1 MSEIEKL
8 SDEIK
13 DIMKSAGIK
22 LSDFHNVKTLTDCYI
37 EYAENIDKKKIN
49 IGFPLLDE
57 QIRGLRV
64 QELLTVV
71 AGTGI
76 GKSALALNFLMN
88 FVKKTNELTV
98 LFSLEMSSIGI
109 GERIFQIEM
118 DKFGFEIE
126 NGFIKQDKKFIENCR
141 GLKSSLSN
149 FIIITNRIEIHSI
162 PAYIKA
168 IETIKNDKVRLIC
181 VDYLGLMD
189 NNYFQKDEYLRIT
202 DNMKKLYS
210 YAKTLDLAIINL
222 SQTSRADVKD
232 RNGNSGGLS
241 LYSGKGS
248 GEVENSSD
256 FFITLE
262 KVELEISGKTGT
274 DLNGKI
280 NAVLFYNE
288 HKSKE
293 LGELDLMK
301 LVIHKNRRGKKGVIY
316 VTFNR
321 KNLRIKEFNEMDF
334 KTVNT
339 TNEQKPDISF

>member
-1 MSEIEKL
+1 VETTKEITNVLNK
-8 SDEIK
+8 
-13 DIMKSAGIK
+13 AGLK
-22 LSDFHNVKTLTDCYI
+22 LSDFHNVDSLTDCYI
-37 EYAENIDKKKIN
+37 DYAKNIDKKKIN

-57 QIRGLRV
+57 QMRGLRV

-76 GKSALALNFLMN
+76 GKSALALNFLLN

-141 GLKSSLSN
+141 GLKGSLN
-149 FIIITNRIEIHSI
+149 NLVIITNRIEVHSI
-162 PAYIKA
+162 PEYIK
-168 IETIKNDKVRLIC
+168 TIQNLRNDKVRLVC

-189 NNYFQKDEYLRIT
+189 NNYFQKDEYLRVT

-210 YAKTLDLAIINL
+210 YAKTENIAIINL

-232 RNGNSGGLS
+232 RNGNAGLS

-262 KVELEISGKTGT
+262 KIELEISGKMEQG
-274 DLNGKI
+274 LINKI
-280 NAVLFYNE
+280 NAVLYYNE
-288 HKSKE
+288 KHSTE
-293 LGELDLMK
+293 SGEIDLMK

-321 KNLRIKEFNEMDF
+321 KNLRIKEYNEKDF
-334 KTVNT
+334 ETVNT